1 MHHYK
6 KSSKS
11 ILTVGFF
18 TALSRLFG
26 LVRDMLFS
34 RVMGISFFADAFFIA
49 LRLPN
54 IFRRI
59 TSDGAFSASFIP
71 IFSREISIS
80 KSRSINFSEN
90 VLFYMLIIVTSLVLL
105 AQLLMPLLV
114 YLIAGGFSDSQS
126 KLDITTSYARLT
138 LPYIIFISLS
148 SIGSAII
155 NHQGKFFVTSL
166 APIFLNFFLII
177 ALLFPNLNILD
188 RGFLLSFSV
197 SLSGFFNFVLIF
209 YVLKKLNFSL
219 RFKKS
224 NNNESLKDFSKLAVP
239 QTFSGF
245 ATQFNIL
252 VSGFISSFR
261 EGGISI
267 LYYAERLYQLPL
279 ALIGISIGTVI
290 LPYLASLNIRNQ
302 KDKIID
308 LLSITFKIALS
319 LIIPAA
325 FGLIFLSKMIVSVIY
340 EYGIFGEYE
349 VTEVSNVLIGF
360 SFGLPAYVLIR
371 IFSSVFYSMADTKN
385 PLKYSLMA
393 IGINIALSIPL
404 FVNFGVVGIAYATS
418 LSAWFH
424 LIIIYVKLR
433 RLKLILSNMQIFIET
448 LKIIFSS
455 LIMLLIIKM
464 LIHNIYFLYPVISL
478 LIFVLVG
485 MISYMLCLFLTGV
498 YRKSDIKD
506 FIKDF

>member
-1 MHHYK
+1 MHQYK

-11 ILTVGFF
+11 VLTVGFL

-59 TSDGAFSASFIP
+59 TSDGALSASFIP

-80 KSRSINFSEN
+80 KDRSIIFSEN

-105 AQLLMPLLV
+105 AQVLMPLLV
-114 YLIAGGFSDSQS
+114 YLIAGGFSESQS
-126 KLDITTSYARLT
+126 KLDITAAYARIT

-155 NHQGKFFVTSL
+155 NHQGRFFVTSL
-166 APIFLNFFLII
+166 APIFLNFFLITV
-177 ALLFPNLNILD
+177 LLFPNISLLD
-188 RGFLLSFSV
+188 RGYLLSFSV
-197 SLSGFFNFVLIF
+197 SLSGLVNFILIF
-209 YVLKKLNFSL
+209 YVLKKLNFAL
-219 RFKKS
+219 RFKKNS
-224 NNNESLKDFSKLAVP
+224 DNDSIKDFSKLAWP

-245 ATQFNIL
+245 AVQFNIL
-252 VSGFISSFR
+252 VSGFISSFK

-290 LPYLASLNIRNQ
+290 LPHLTSLNISKQR
-302 KDKIID
+302 DKMIN
-308 LLSITFKIALS
+308 LLSTTFKIALS
-319 LIIPAA
+319 LIIPAL
-325 FGLIFLSKMIVSVIY
+325 FGLIILSEIIVSVIY
-340 EYGIFGEYE
+340 EYGIFGENE
-349 VTEVSNVLIGF
+349 VKVVSNVLIGF

-385 PLKYSLMA
+385 PLKYSLIA
-393 IGINIALSIPL
+393 IGINIALSVPFFI
-404 FVNFGVVGIAYATS
+404 NFGVVGIAYATS

-424 LIIIYVKLR
+424 LIIIYIKLR
-433 RLKLILSNMQIFIET
+433 QLELILINMEIFFEIM
-448 LKIIFSS
+448 KIVFSS
-455 LIMLLIIKM
+455 LIMLLIISL
-464 LIHNIYFLYPVISL
+464 LINNINFIYPVISL
-478 LIFVLVG
+478 FIFVFIG
-485 MISYMLCLFLTGV
+485 MISYILCLFLMGV
-498 YRKSDIKD
+498 YRKSDIKA
-506 FIKDF
+506 FIKGF

>member
-1 MHHYK
+1 MNHYK

-166 APIFLNFFLII
+166 APIFLNFF
-177 ALLFPNLNILD
+177 
-188 RGFLLSFSV
+188 
-197 SLSGFFNFVLIF
+197 
-209 YVLKKLNFSL
+209 
-219 RFKKS
+219 
-224 NNNESLKDFSKLAVP
+224 
-239 QTFSGF
+239 
-245 ATQFNIL
+245 
-252 VSGFISSFR
+252 
-261 EGGISI
+261 
-267 LYYAERLYQLPL
+267 
-279 ALIGISIGTVI
+279 
-290 LPYLASLNIRNQ
+290 
-302 KDKIID
+302 
-308 LLSITFKIALS
+308 
-319 LIIPAA
+319 
-325 FGLIFLSKMIVSVIY
+325 
-340 EYGIFGEYE
+340 
-349 VTEVSNVLIGF
+349 
-360 SFGLPAYVLIR
+360 
-371 IFSSVFYSMADTKN
+371 
-385 PLKYSLMA
+385 
-393 IGINIALSIPL
+393 
-404 FVNFGVVGIAYATS
+404 
-418 LSAWFH
+418 
-424 LIIIYVKLR
+424 
-433 RLKLILSNMQIFIET
+433 
-448 LKIIFSS
+448 
-455 LIMLLIIKM
+455 
-464 LIHNIYFLYPVISL
+464 
-478 LIFVLVG
+478 
-485 MISYMLCLFLTGV
+485 
-498 YRKSDIKD
+498 
-506 FIKDF
+506 